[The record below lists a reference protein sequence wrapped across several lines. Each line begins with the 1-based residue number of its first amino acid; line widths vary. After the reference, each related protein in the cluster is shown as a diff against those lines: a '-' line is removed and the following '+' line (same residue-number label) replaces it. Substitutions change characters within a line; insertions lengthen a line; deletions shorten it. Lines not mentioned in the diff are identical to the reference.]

1 METFESFAAGQAG
14 FHDYY
19 HVFNRPNIFSF
30 NFILH
35 SHIYNF
41 QDYGSVYFKFGYFF
55 SLNIIM
61 PIAITMK
68 YIYKKLLV
76 YITHN
81 YKTNRENRKQNN
93 NLCKVHF
100 SSKFQY
106 TNN

>member
-1 METFESFAAGQAG
+1 
-14 FHDYY
+14 
-19 HVFNRPNIFSF
+19 
-30 NFILH
+30 
-35 SHIYNF
+35 
-41 QDYGSVYFKFGYFF
+41 
-55 SLNIIM
+55 M

-81 YKTNRENRKQNN
+81 YNTNRENRKQNN

-106 TNN
+106 INN